1 LKTVLSKLG
10 VVSKVYD
17 CAFIERE
24 VDTGK
29 GIKVLRYVAV
39 GLEAGK
45 KDQLKALILDLD
57 KCILANNGLTPQ
69 QGGHP

>member
-1 LKTVLSKLG
+1 
-10 VVSKVYD
+10 
-17 CAFIERE
+17 
-24 VDTGK
+24 
-29 GIKVLRYVAV
+29 
-39 GLEAGK
+39 LEAGK